1 MGTMALVRLRLTP
14 GVIRRGAIALAIRS
28 CVAALGAVVVG
39 ACSLI
44 VGDPHGRLPAPDAS
58 VASDA
63 SARPQVEA
71 SAGCEAGDCEMAVV
85 PSACALGGC
94 NAAGGACTSPGR
106 PCYCDDDSQCTSGKC
121 VPTVGENDHSC
132 GAACTGTGA
141 SDGFGCELAACS
153 VTAFGYAPSN
163 FTPASYTA
171 PSVATTDCNATYSS
185 TAHAFTGR
193 GCTGQVPTV
202 VKNVAQPGGGQ
213 AVDILL
219 FKELTIAPSS
229 TFTLVGANPV
239 ILAVYSDA
247 AIHGVID
254 ASGNGPTAGAGGV
267 TCPAS
272 EADAGT
278 GSWEPG
284 GGGGGQAAAGGPG
297 GGSMGVDGG
306 APGTSQGNGTVPLSG
321 GCAGELPFVVSS
333 GFTPSLGAGGGG
345 VELAVAGVLDVSS
358 GTVKANGAN
367 GGDGEPGKCENLYPP
382 QNGTGGAGGGSG
394 GSVLLEG
401 ATVAPGTTAARG
413 GTGGDGGAAPAPN
426 NQVGG
431 GGGAGGAAGAG
442 GAPGSPGVRNGTAPS
457 GCSWGGFWS
466 GGGGGGGAGGYVKVT
481 SAGGACPCTA
491 DTDCSTGHCSN
502 VSSQCTTGKC
512 TGTTTAGTYDSIDC
526 ETLTSVAQ
534 P

>member
-121 VPTVGENDHSC
+121 VPTVGENYHSC

-239 ILAVYSDA
+239 ILAVYGDA

-284 GGGGGQAAAGGPG
+284 GGGGGQAAAGGAG

-306 APGTSQGNGTVPLSG
+306 APGTSQGNGTVPLIG
-321 GCAGELPFVVSS
+321 GCAGELPFVVNS

-358 GTVKANGAN
+358 GTVKANGGN
-367 GGDGEPGKCENLYPP
+367 GGNGESGKCEALYPP

-413 GTGGDGGAAPAPN
+413 GTGGDGGAAPSPN
-426 NQVGG
+426 NQAGG
-431 GGGAGGAAGAG
+431 GGGAGGAAGASG
-442 GAPGSPGVRNGTAPS
+442 DPGNPGIRNGSAPS
-457 GCSWGGFWS
+457 GCSWGGYWS
-466 GGGGGGGAGGYVKVT
+466 GGGGGGGAGGYVKVR
-481 SAGGACPCTA
+481 SAGGACPCTT
-491 DTDCSTGHCSN
+491 DTDCATGHCAN
-502 VSSQCTTGKC
+502 VSSQCKGSC
-512 TGTTTAGTYDSIDC
+512 SGTTTAGTYDSIDC
-526 ETLTSVAQ
+526 EILTSVATGM
-534 P
+534 